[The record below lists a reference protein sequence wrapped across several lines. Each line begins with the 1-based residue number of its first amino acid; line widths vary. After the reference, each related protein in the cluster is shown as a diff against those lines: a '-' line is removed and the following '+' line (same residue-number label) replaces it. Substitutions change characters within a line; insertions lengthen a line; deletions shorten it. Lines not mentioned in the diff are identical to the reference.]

1 MARLLGCQLPGSV
14 AGSQMRL
21 GPTSLSY
28 RKALCRKAI
37 KTLDAEYLVEI
48 IINLSGAGMEQ
59 IGGLTFNLRMMWLKP
74 LNFLLENDICEI
86 VTLPTIPLYRKD
98 VD

>member
-1 MARLLGCQLPGSV
+1 
-14 AGSQMRL
+14 MRL
-21 GPTSLSY
+21 CPTSLSH

-37 KTLDAEYLVEI
+37 KTLDAEYLAEI

-86 VTLPTIPLYRKD
+86 VTLPAIPFYRKD
-98 VD
+98 VDR